1 MEQLMQSLFL
11 DKVPA
16 NWEALAWPSM
26 RSLAMWLL
34 NHQERIKQLQ
44 DVSGDLS
51 LPKVTWISGL
61 FNPQSFLTAVMQST
75 ARKNDWPL
83 DKIVIQTE
91 LTKNKPEEITSVS
104 KEGAYVNGL
113 SIEGARWDDKA
124 GALDD
129 SKPKELFAILPVIQ
143 IKAVTVD
150 KAEVKDSYLCP
161 VYKTQQRGHTYVF
174 TANLKSK
181 AQVSKWILAGVGILM
196 DVVQ

>member
-1 MEQLMQSLFL
+1 M
-11 DKVPA
+11 
-16 NWEALAWPSM
+16 
-26 RSLAMWLL
+26 
-34 NHQERIKQLQ
+34 
-44 DVSGDLS
+44 
-51 LPKVTWISGL
+51 
-61 FNPQSFLTAVMQST
+61 
-75 ARKNDWPL
+75 
-83 DKIVIQTE
+83 
-91 LTKNKPEEITSVS
+91 
-104 KEGAYVNGL
+104 
-113 SIEGARWDDKA
+113 SIEGARWDDKS

-129 SKPKELFAILPVIQ
+129 SKPKELFATLPVIQ